1 MTKLDDIAKA
11 AASVNNTIDFD
22 GFTQAVFDSIESAQR
37 FWERACENLIWF
49 NAIPF
54 EKIYAD
60 HMASIGK
67 ESLTELEKKQA
78 LLDYIL
84 EGKL

>member
-22 GFTQAVFDSIESAQR
+22 GFTQAVFDSIESTKR
-37 FWERACENLIWF
+37 HWEIACDNLIRF

-60 HMASIGK
+60 FMVSIDK
-67 ESLTELEKKQA
+67 ESLTELEKRQA

-84 EGKL
+84 EVSA